1 MCGSDERISVERVG
15 NGYTIDA
22 YKPGGEGKPG
32 KHHRSVATSPEHV
45 MKTIG
50 THLGTGGKKRKGGLS
65 VMSEDAGPKAVGKTK
80 GRRKGAARK
89 RAYA

>member
-1 MCGSDERISVERVG
+1 
-15 NGYTIDA
+15 
-22 YKPGGEGKPG
+22 
-32 KHHRSVATSPEHV
+32 

-50 THLGTGGKKRKGGLS
+50 THLGKGGKKRKGGLS

-89 RAYA
+89 KAYA

>member
-50 THLGTGGKKRKGGLS
+50 THLGKGKKRKGAVMLS
-65 VMSEDAGPKAVGKTK
+65 EGESPKGEGKK
-80 GRRKGAARK
+80 AKRKSAARK
-89 RAYA
+89 RYA

>member
-1 MCGSDERISVERVG
+1 MCGSDERISIERVG

-32 KHHRSVATSPEHV
+32 KHHRSVATSPQHV

-50 THLGTGGKKRKGGLS
+50 THLGKGGKKRRGGGMVMLS
-65 VMSEDAGPKAVGKTK
+65 EGDSASRPSKKMK
-80 GRRKGAARK
+80 RKGAARK
-89 RAYA
+89 KVYA

>member
-22 YKPGGEGKPG
+22 CKPGGEGKPR

-50 THLGTGGKKRKGGLS
+50 THLGKGK
-65 VMSEDAGPKAVGKTK
+65 
-80 GRRKGAARK
+80 RKGAARK
-89 RAYA
+89 AYA